1 MQMIEFSFKD
11 FLLTI
16 ILFISGC
23 FNNNNEPVEIAQPT
37 PVETNRLSDTDI
49 IFWIRIKNSGSIS
62 YKTDSAGLKND
73 YIHLPKNDSIAL
85 SKAVREYRNLCLR
98 KGTRDIIYIAGEK
111 DVRFPD
117 FEFVISALKKN
128 NLMKYNLI
136 TE

>member
-1 MQMIEFSFKD
+1 MQMIEFSFRD

-37 PVETNRLSDTDI
+37 PVETNQLADTDV

-73 YIHLPKNDSIAL
+73 YINLPKNDSITL
-85 SKAVREYRNLCLR
+85 SKAVREYKNQCLR
-98 KGTRDIIYIAGEK
+98 KGTRNIIYIAGEK
-111 DVRFPD
+111 DVKFPD

-128 NLMKYNLI
+128 DLMKYNLI